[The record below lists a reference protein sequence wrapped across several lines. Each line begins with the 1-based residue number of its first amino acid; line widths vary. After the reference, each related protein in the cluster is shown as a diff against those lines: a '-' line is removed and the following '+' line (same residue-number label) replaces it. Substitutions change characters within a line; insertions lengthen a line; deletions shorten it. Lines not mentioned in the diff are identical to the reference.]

1 MVSEFRRSRWTTTN
15 LLRWFLTEQSSRDIF
30 ALAALFSWYQALRT
44 ALCLPF
50 PFPQHFFFGL
60 ALLEPWSRVICEL
73 FHLASLFHKVS
84 WRKLWSLSWYTFKKK
99 IKDAYN
105 MWAVQYTVSLR
116 FPFIF
121 FRVRIL
127 IELTWLL
134 GGAFQNKTSIDHS
147 PVLSTASFL
156 RKNSAPWGCVF

>member
-1 MVSEFRRSRWTTTN
+1 MVSYRAKFEGYFCSCRVI
-15 LLRWFLTEQSSRDIF
+15 FMISSLED
-30 ALAALFSWYQALRT
+30 SSMSS
-44 ALCLPF
+44 LPLSATF
-50 PFPQHFFFGL
+50 FFFGL
-60 ALLEPWSRVICEL
+60 ALLEPPRVICEL

-105 MWAVQYTVSLR
+105 MWAVQCTVSLR

-134 GGAFQNKTSIDHS
+134 GGAFQNKTLIVHS
-147 PVLSTASFL
+147 PVLSTAWFL
-156 RKNSAPWGCVF
+156 RENPGLEVVFSSSQLLQGS